1 MDPDQII
8 KIVIMAAVFG
18 LVLSVWCI
26 CMLLWLGQT
35 LARTKL
41 VQKRLGIVRKETEDS
56 KILRLWGDRKRET
69 ADGVSQTKATLAER
83 LENLRISAGWRASA
97 QTVILRVAGAAV
109 LGFLVTFL
117 SGGGVMIG
125 LGISAAIVTIFW
137 WQVGKS
143 ISRNSALLEMQLVD
157 GLGICARTLRAGLPL
172 LGSFQLISE
181 EIDEPLGNIF
191 FRICHEQLLGKDLKD
206 SIRTVAKTVPSSELK
221 LFATAVAIQLQSG
234 GNLAELMDSL
244 ANVVRSRIRLNRRVR
259 VLIAQTQLSKKV
271 LIALPIFLFLILN
284 FLSPEY
290 MVVFYTTT
298 TGKYMLVAMVSSVLF
313 GAWVMNRLAVLK
325 F

>member
-1 MDPDQII
+1 MDTEQII

-56 KILRLWGDRKRET
+56 KILRLWGDRKREI
-69 ADGVSQTKATLAER
+69 ADGVSQTKTTLAER
-83 LENLRISAGWRASA
+83 LESLRISAGWHASA
-97 QTVILRVAGAAV
+97 QAVILRVAGGAV

-117 SGGGVMIG
+117 LGGGVMMG
-125 LGISAAIVTIFW
+125 LGISAAIVGIFW
-137 WQVGKS
+137 WYVAQS
-143 ISRNSALLEMQLVD
+143 ISKRSALLDMQLVD
-157 GLGICARTLRAGLPL
+157 GLGICARALRAGLPL

-181 EIDEPLGNIF
+181 EIDDPIGSVF
-191 FRICHEQLLGKDLKD
+191 FRICHEQLLGKDMKD
-206 SIRTVAKTVPSSELK
+206 SIRTVAKTVASPELT
-221 LFATAVAIQLQSG
+221 LFATSVAIQLQSG

-244 ANVVRSRIRLNRRVR
+244 ANVVRSRMKLNRRVR
-259 VLIAQTQLSKKV
+259 ILTAQTQMSKKV
-271 LIALPIFLFLILN
+271 LIGLPIFLF
-284 FLSPEY
+284 FLLSYMSPEY

-298 TGKYMLVAMVSSVLF
+298 VGKYMLVVGASFVLF
-313 GAWVMNRLAVLK
+313 GSWVMNWMARLK